1 MLYACVRRF
10 DVTDTVEKFLG
21 TKQGL
26 NVTQAAANIE
36 ILPIGETCFF

>member
-1 MLYACVRRF
+1 MLHACVQIF
-10 DVTDTVEKFLG
+10 DVMGTVVKFLG

-36 ILPIGETCFF
+36 ILPMGETCFF